1 MRSFT
6 RAGLTFDVS
15 DSGPDTGRAVVMLH
29 GFPEDR
35 HCWDRLTEHLVGA
48 GCRVLAPDQRGYSPD
63 ARPIGRRPYKISEL
77 CADVL
82 ALADTAGLGAFDV
95 VGHDWGAAI
104 AWALAGRFP
113 GRIRSLVALSMPH
126 PRAFAESLFR
136 SDQALRSWY
145 MLAFQVPALPE
156 LALRRAAT
164 RTAAFLVR
172 DGLDPEL
179 AERCA
184 ARFAERGAMTGPLNW
199 YRALPYDLSGRSSPV
214 KVPTLFVWG
223 ERDRS
228 LNRWA
233 AERTAR
239 YVKAPYR
246 FEVIAGGS
254 HWLPATSADVLGPWI
269 NEHLELAST

>member
-63 ARPIGRRPYKISEL
+63 ARPIGRRPYKIGEL

-136 SDQALRSWY
+136 SDQAR
-145 MLAFQVPALPE
+145 VPDVCDERQIERFPDFV
-156 LALRRAAT
+156 RYSRAADG
-164 RTAAFLVR
+164 VR
-172 DGLDPEL
+172 PACLEDL
-179 AERCA
+179 A
-184 ARFAERGAMTGPLNW
+184 P
-199 YRALPYDLSGRSSPV
+199 
-214 KVPTLFVWG
+214 
-223 ERDRS
+223 
-228 LNRWA
+228 
-233 AERTAR
+233 
-239 YVKAPYR
+239 
-246 FEVIAGGS
+246 
-254 HWLPATSADVLGPWI
+254 
-269 NEHLELAST
+269 